1 MGRQYAGMLGSIALV
16 TSVLLGLVQGAPA
29 LGVLMTA
36 AVSLAVFSVVGY
48 VVGEIA
54 GWIVLTSVRATL
66 AAELERNA
74 ARPRRLPARAG

>member
-16 TSVLLGLVQGAPA
+16 TSVLLGLVRGAPA

-54 GWIVLTSVRATL
+54 GWIVLISVRATL
-66 AAELERNA
+66 VAELERNA